1 MAQASFTPVNYWLDQ
16 SLDELEAWLEAMEE
30 KR

>member
-1 MAQASFTPVNYWLDQ
+1 MAQASFTPVTYWLDQ